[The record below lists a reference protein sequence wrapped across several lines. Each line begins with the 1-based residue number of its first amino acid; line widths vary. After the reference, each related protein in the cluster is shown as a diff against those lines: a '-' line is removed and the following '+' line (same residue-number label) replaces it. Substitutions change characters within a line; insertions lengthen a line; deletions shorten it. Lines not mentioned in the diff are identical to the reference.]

1 MSFQGS
7 FYLSFYISCWYASQ
21 LRLIMQHSKISAARS
36 EKIFFFFRS
45 SKLKW
50 TSKSFNMKTFSEVS
64 RSPYFTEQLL
74 SLLPRLF
81 SAFND
86 QKHFQWR
93 STFDILTKCQT
104 QPLEPF
110 SKKYV
115 QDCNFK
121 ETPTQVFSCEICE
134 ISKNTSS
141 VCF

>member
-21 LRLIMQHSKISAARS
+21 LRLIMQHSKISAALG

-50 TSKSFNMKTFSEVS
+50 AWRSFNMKTFSEVS

-74 SLLPRLF
+74 LLLPCLF
-81 SAFND
+81 SAFSD

-93 STFDILTKCQT
+93 STFDILTKFQK
-104 QPLEPF
+104 QPLEVL
-110 SKKYV
+110 SKKMCSGLQLYY
-115 QDCNFK
+115 K
-121 ETPTQVFSCEICE
+121 ETQTQVFSCKIF
-134 ISKNTSS
+134 KNTSIDY
-141 VCF
+141 F